1 MFPFCFE
8 FLRKKCTGSKHKHIL
23 PFEKRKTHSH
33 AVEKTKKK
41 LPSSFLLW
49 KHPLKDMLEKKQ
61 SQTEEERSLFG
72 PSSAVWSILA
82 QCSAGLGSYMAN
94 RHKIQNHMGQ
104 IHPWCKQM

>member
-49 KHPLKDMLEKKQ
+49 KHPLKDMLEKKKNNLKQ
-61 SQTEEERSLFG
+61 KKREASL
-72 PSSAVWSILA
+72 ILA